1 MKRIAWLTD
10 IHLDFLSPQKVKAFC
25 RNIVE
30 HNPEAV
36 LIGGDIGD
44 ARTIKVYLRILE
56 REPVDLDLVSEEG
69 NRVDADHSVFKLDQS
84 IPR

>member
-1 MKRIAWLTD
+1 MLMKRIAWLTD

-56 REPVDLDLVSEEG
+56 DELCRPIYFVLG
-69 NRVDADHSVFKLDQS
+69 NHDYYRGS
-84 IPR
+84 IAGVRTAIK